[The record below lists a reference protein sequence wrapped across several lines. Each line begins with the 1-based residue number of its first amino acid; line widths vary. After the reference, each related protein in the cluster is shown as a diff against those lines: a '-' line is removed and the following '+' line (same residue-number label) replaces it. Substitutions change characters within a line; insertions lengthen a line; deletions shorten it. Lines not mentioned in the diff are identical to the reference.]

1 MRWLS
6 INRVSTFVRRDCN
19 ERAMVNLPTPGK
31 PFNMTKQPESL
42 GVLVDIVGGCRT
54 PVTILE
60 VLSWCDL

>member
-1 MRWLS
+1 
-6 INRVSTFVRRDCN
+6 
-19 ERAMVNLPTPGK
+19 MVNLPTPGK